1 MNLTARFTRVAAF
14 RRSYF
19 LSSLSSRSGAIR
31 ATTRAGRGELSLPAA
46 QHFKSLIVQ
55 FRRPANHNPPLSS
68 RTKQP
73 GERVQEPGPV
83 A

>member
-14 RRSYF
+14 SRSYF

-31 ATTRAGRGELSLPAA
+31 ATTRAERGELSLPAA
-46 QHFKSLIVQ
+46 QDF
-55 FRRPANHNPPLSS
+55 NPSVNLE
-68 RTKQP
+68 K
-73 GERVQEPGPV
+73 